1 MTGFSAIL
9 LWSLPAVA
17 QIDEGLVAHY
27 NFENADDLGKDAI
40 GNGPT
45 LEIAG
50 EGGAE
55 AIDGIK
61 GKALELDGFTW
72 LESYEA
78 DAIVTG
84 ETFSW
89 SLWYKAG
96 EDRESSGGIISK
108 SPDGWAPGAKALF
121 KGEGDDFLGFDVGW
135 VGAAE
140 HEGEVFDDD
149 WHHVVITCEFFEE
162 EDGEEVIEL
171 AYLAMYVDGA
181 WAGELEE
188 EAEAFGEP
196 EESVFRIGSGSPGDD
211 ADEESEPFPEIPF
224 FSGMI
229 DEVRIYNRVLEEED
243 VIELL
248 KDGLGELPKPEIVGQ
263 PADARGIAGRS
274 AILSVEAEGILLSY
288 QWFKGDAEIEEADG
302 SSLLLEDLSAESA
315 GEYKVVVSNDSG
327 EVTSEVANLTVIDEW
342 STEIGLVAHFKF
354 EDEEDVGKDSSGNDN
369 NIFDEGVVLAEGIK
383 GQALLLERDSRL
395 RDLDEEFELNTH
407 ASFTWTAFIKTEDD
421 GGLIAKSP
429 ENWSPGSKAIF
440 VREGVL
446 GFDTGWIGDINGET
460 ELIDNKWHHVAIVV
474 EAGEEEDAITL
485 YVDGNEDGFSD
496 GMDMAWED
504 DPGVLSIGF
513 SSDDFPFEEEPEL
526 NWFGGQI
533 DEVRVYNQPL
543 IQEDIITLMIED
555 GGQIQAPAI
564 VDHPVDA
571 SATEGRSARFRVTAT
586 GTGVQYQWKK
596 NGEDIEDA
604 NEATLKVK
612 ATKENEA
619 SYSVEIFSE
628 YSDVRLTSESAMLKA
643 TPRPVFE
650 GGELAHVGAFLE
662 SYWDFNSLD
671 ADGLVPDLAALLP
684 ANDGELINGAVLT
697 TGNSGYGGSGEALN
711 PSAEEGASMWAS
723 MPESYDFDS
732 DFTWAAWVKMSEIPG
747 GGESGAAI
755 FSRVPRDIGHQAG
768 SKVLYL
774 SDTTPGF
781 DTGWVGAIN
790 STEPEIDLDTW
801 HHVAMTFQA
810 EEDLVSIYLDGEPII
825 EEESGEEVLD
835 FDAFGDDIVNE
846 FPESELPPDG
856 DQKVNSGFRIGS
868 GANNI
873 EEPFFSNPFP
883 GLIDDAAVWSTV
895 LSPEDVALLANGAS
909 PMPEVS
915 DNPTL
920 TVSRADSGDVVVE
933 FTGKLQMADS
943 VTGPWEEVAAESPH
957 VIKAGDLKANSF
969 ARSVK
974 E

>member
-55 AIDGIK
+55 AVDGIK

-96 EDRESSGGIISK
+96 EDRESPGGIISK

-140 HEGEVFDDD
+140 HEGELFDDG

-181 WAGELEE
+181 WVGELEE

-211 ADEESEPFPEIPF
+211 ADEESEAFPEIPF

-263 PADARGIAGRS
+263 PADAQGIAGRS
-274 AILSVEAEGILLSY
+274 AILSVEAEGILLSF

-302 SSLLLEDLSAESA
+302 PSLLLEDLSAESA

-327 EVTSEVANLTVIDEW
+327 EVTSETANVTVIDEW
-342 STEIGLVAHFKF
+342 SPEIGLVAHFKF
-354 EDEEDVGKDSSGNDN
+354 EDEEDAGKDSSGNDN

-460 ELIDNKWHHVAIVV
+460 ELIDNKWHHVAIVM

-513 SSDDFPFEEEPEL
+513 SSNDFPFEEEPEL

-643 TPRPVFE
+643 TPRPVFG
-650 GGELAHVGAFLE
+650 GGELAHVAEFLE
-662 SYWDFNSLD
+662 SYWNFDSEEDGIVADQIPNSTH
-671 ADGLVPDLAALLP
+671 A
-684 ANDGELINGAVLT
+684 GELRNGAELSEE
-697 TGNSGYGGSGEALN
+697 GEGYGGKGRALD
-711 PSAEEGASMWAS
+711 PSAEENAHMLAADA
-723 MPESYDFDS
+723 ESYDFNS
-732 DFTWAAWVKMSEIPG
+732 SWTWTARVKLNDIP
-747 GGESGAAI
+747 ESGDEVGSGI
-755 FSRVPRDIGHQAG
+755 FGRSPADTGHNNG
-768 SKVLYL
+768 SKVMFFNGMRL
-774 SDTTPGF
+774 GF
-781 DTGWVGAIN
+781 DTGWVGVVI
-790 STEPEIDLDTW
+790 TETEGELDTW
-801 HHVAMTFQA
+801 MQITMSYDSEEQVIAMYLNDEVVIS
-810 EEDLVSIYLDGEPII
+810 EE
-825 EEESGEEVLD
+825 GEEVID
-835 FDAFGDDIVNE
+835 FEFEVNE
-846 FPESELPPDG
+846 FPEDEQFEG
-856 DQKVNSGFRIGS
+856 GFVNTGFRVGS
-868 GANNI
+868 GANN
-873 EEPFFSNPFP
+873 FYNSPFP